1 MKKIVLLAL
10 CAPLVLSACGGSPYR
25 VETRDP
31 VEPPPEVLTQDRLD
45 AIIRERQVDMS
56 KSGR

>member
-25 VETRDP
+25 VESRDP
-31 VEPPPEVLTQDRLD
+31 VSQDPNVITQDRLD
-45 AIIRERQVDMS
+45 EIIRERQRDAS
-56 KSGR
+56 RSGR